1 MTHEKRASSGE
12 GETIVAGPIEC
23 DDRCDDLDFTAFDPF
38 PNVDA
43 AEYPDIQ
50 ERRQVAGGEP
60 RAAGRPRNLSGISLS
75 GGGIRSATFNLGLL
89 QSLQKRGLLQQ
100 FDYIST
106 VSGGGYCGG
115 WWSAWLARASRPPG
129 KDGFFPQ
136 DERIEPER
144 HTIRHAGAVAA
155 SSANQE
161 YEDASDSAMSAGSDP
176 IHHLRL
182 FSIFLTP
189 RKGLLSADTWRAIA
203 TIGRNLVLT
212 WLILLPILLGAIMAG
227 QAYFALLTGDDFE
240 HRVVVDEDVDTSATS
255 AIDTAEAYHVREA
268 NVGTGARTPGERLGE
283 RLFVALLPSLFL
295 LVGVVLCV
303 LLWMVFTRSC
313 WKLRD
318 IVIVS
323 LTLIGFTAL
332 TLIALVATQVLPTYP
347 IIWQFLGIAT
357 MVFIALLFVRGRSQA
372 KAMHAKAVDTAFW
385 RNQVARF
392 QTRLLQSCVLL
403 AAVLLFSG
411 FGHEV
416 IDFLLYDTKFH
427 DRVGAG
433 VAKAGGW
440 GAIILTLL
448 GAMYTATKGTP
459 SGGEDSKQKKP
470 GLIDRIIFAL
480 IPPLLMLVL
489 ALVLSW
495 IGHRWYSAVY
505 EDRNGE
511 IWWITVATLISAFLF
526 LSMALYEF
534 RPRSPKMV
542 VVLVVLWTIAVA
554 AVLLAQAEKL
564 GQNLF
569 AICIGSTIFVLG
581 ALILRGKGTTR
592 KWSSIIGS
600 AVVGAAVGIAID
612 IADRRE
618 ELVALP
624 ITELPY
630 IIVIGI
636 IFSVTLLFFELIYA
650 DASNSRSFALLGIG
664 FGMLVLVGFAACSDE
679 AYAWRMLAMFGCVS
693 TVMGWVLSLGWLLDP
708 NVLTIHAFYK
718 ARLVR
723 AYMGASNDARADMKS
738 AGITEAVPGD
748 DVALVNLANTSH
760 GAPYHLINTTLNL
773 VGARDLATV
782 QRFSDSFVMSKRFCG
797 SLRTG
802 YRPTHEY
809 ACGTMSLGTAV
820 SVSGAAASPNMG
832 AQTPSAAL
840 AMLLTL
846 FNVRL
851 GFWAPTPNRTYWR
864 AGSAR
869 LWPFYTIQELLSQTT
884 DLLPFCYLTDGGHF
898 DNSGVYSL
906 IQRGCRYILMADCGA
921 DPNPSFS
928 DLGDLV
934 RKVRIDFGTEID
946 ISIDDLLEPPKKHF
960 IAGRIRYSKVHAD
973 MLGLSDQERDGIL
986 IVVKP
991 NRTPGASVD
1000 VLQYGFANDDFPQQ
1014 TTADQWYDEQQFESY
1029 RKLGEISG
1037 QSMFAGSPPPE
1048 IDKFFEAVQTIS
1060 SVARGQMSPE
1070 N

>member
-1 MTHEKRASSGE
+1 VAHEKREPSLSGE
-12 GETIVAGPIEC
+12 HILAGPHEC
-23 DDRCDDLDFTAFDPF
+23 DDRCDDLDFTSFDPF
-38 PNVDA
+38 PTVLEG
-43 AEYPDIQ
+43 EYPDIQ
-50 ERRQVAGGEP
+50 ERRHVAGGEP
-60 RAAGRPRNLSGISLS
+60 RATGRPQNLAGISLS

-100 FDYIST
+100 FDYLST
-106 VSGGGYCGG
+106 VSGGGYFGG
-115 WWSAWLARASRPPG
+115 WWSAWLARKSRPPG
-129 KDGFFPQ
+129 KDGFFPD
-136 DERIEPER
+136 DERLEPHR
-144 HTIRHAGAVAA
+144 HMTRHASAVVAA
-155 SSANQE
+155 SANQE

-182 FSIFLTP
+182 FSNFLTP
-189 RKGLLSADTWRAIA
+189 QKGLLSGDTWRAIA
-203 TIGRNLVLT
+203 TIGRNLILT

-240 HRVVVDEDVDTSATS
+240 HRVVKDEDVDTSATS
-255 AIDTAEAYHVREA
+255 AVDNAEAYQAREA
-268 NVGTGARTPGERLGE
+268 NVETGSRTPAERLTK

-295 LVGVVLCV
+295 FVGVVLCV
-303 LLWMVFTRSC
+303 LLWMVFTRNC

-318 IVIVS
+318 IVIVAI
-323 LTLIGFTAL
+323 TLLGFTAL
-332 TLIALVATQVLPTYP
+332 TLIALVVTQILPTYS
-347 IIWQFLGIAT
+347 IIWQFLGVAT
-357 MVFIALLFVRGRSQA
+357 VIFIALLFVRGRSRA
-372 KAMHAKAVDTAFW
+372 KVMHAKLIDTAFW

-392 QTRLLQSCVLL
+392 QTRLLQSCVML
-403 AAVLLFSG
+403 AAVLLFAG

-427 DRVGAG
+427 DWVGAG
-433 VAKAGGW
+433 VVKAGGW
-440 GAIILTLL
+440 GAIVLTLL
-448 GAMYTATKGTP
+448 GAVYTATKGAPT
-459 SGGEDSKQKKP
+459 GGEEAKKKKP
-470 GLIDRIIFAL
+470 GLVDRIIFAL

-489 ALVLSW
+489 AVVLSW

-505 EDRNGE
+505 EDHNGE

-534 RPRSPKMV
+534 RPRSPSKV
-542 VVLVVLWTIAVA
+542 VVLIVLWTIAVA
-554 AVLLAQAEKL
+554 VVLFAEAERL
-564 GQNLF
+564 GENLF
-569 AICIGSTIFVLG
+569 AICIGSTIFILG

-592 KWSSIIGS
+592 KWSAIIGS
-600 AVVGAAVGIAID
+600 AVAGAAVGIAID
-612 IADRRE
+612 IADKHE

-624 ITELPY
+624 IPELPY
-630 IIVIGI
+630 VIVIGI
-636 IFSVTLLFFELIYA
+636 IFCVTLLFFELIYA

-664 FGMLVLVGFAACSDE
+664 FGMLVLVGLAACSDE
-679 AYAWRMLAMFGCVS
+679 SFAWRMLAMFGCIS
-693 TVMGWVLSLGWLLDP
+693 AVMGWVLSLGWLLDP
-708 NVLTIHAFYK
+708 NMLTIHNFYK
-718 ARLVR
+718 GRLVR
-723 AYMGASNDARADMKS
+723 AYMGASNDARANMPS
-738 AGITEAVPGD
+738 ADITEAVPGD

-921 DPNPSFS
+921 DPDPSFS

-946 ISIDDLLEPPKKHF
+946 ICIDDLLNPAEAHF
-960 IAGRIRYSKVHAD
+960 VAGTIRYSDVHAD
-973 MLGLSDQERDGIL
+973 MLGLTKDERDGIL

-991 NRTPGASVD
+991 NRTHGASVD

-1014 TTADQWYDEQQFESY
+1014 TTADQWYDEEQFESY

-1037 QSMFAGSPPPE
+1037 NAMFAQNPPAK
-1048 IDKFFEAVQTIS
+1048 IDEFFAAHGRDAGKHGVTIPP
-1060 SVARGQMSPE
+1060 A
-1070 N
+1070 